1 MGFGNWNTTNN
12 VADNDNALTELLLF
26 HLVGG
31 NTVLAANELPCV
43 AGSNLIIMA
52 NGESSRTHCEQ
63 KTIPVSQKGQ
73 YNSKTNS
80 PKIIRADI
88 QACNGI
94 VHIIDQVML
103 DRELPYPIPDA
114 DGNDSGTGATT
125 DSDVDGTDFAAGLID
140 FVAAGGG
147 IDSSDETS
155 GMSS

>member
-103 DRELPYPIPDA
+103 DHELPYPLPPT
-114 DGNDSGTGATT
+114 GNDG
-125 DSDVDGTDFAAGLID
+125 ID
-140 FVAAGGG
+140 FVAGGG
-147 IDSSDETS
+147 IDSSSSSSSSVDSVDETS
-155 GMSS
+155 SSSISI